1 MKGLNL
7 PFEKQIRKMFKDD
20 QKIVTPSSV
29 AATSTNNKELDSLF
43 LGLKVV
49 WVPICLI
56 GLFALAILL
65 ISII

>member
-20 QKIVTPSSV
+20 KKIVTPSSV